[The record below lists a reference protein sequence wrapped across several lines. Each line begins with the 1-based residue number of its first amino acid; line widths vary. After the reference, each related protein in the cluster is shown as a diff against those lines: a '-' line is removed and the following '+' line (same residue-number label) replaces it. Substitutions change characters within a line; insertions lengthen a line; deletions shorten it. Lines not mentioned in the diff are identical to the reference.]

1 MSIIKTIL
9 NKLKGSKEKSIK
21 IDTIVELSLKE
32 LLLSSGFIQLKWLK
46 DILEICKAIRNW
58 MESQK
63 VSPGNVIYCKI
74 IKLQNIIQEICYE
87 IEKKSEKR
95 E

>member
-32 LLLSSGFIQLKWLK
+32 PLLSSGFIQLKWLK

-63 VSPGNVIYCKI
+63 VSPGNAIYCKI

>member
-1 MSIIKTIL
+1 MSIIKAIL
-9 NKLKGSKEKSIK
+9 NKLKGSREKGIK
-21 IDTIVELSLKE
+21 IDTTVELDLKE
-32 LLLSSGFIQLKWLK
+32 LLLNLGFIQLKYLK

-63 VSPGNVIYCKI
+63 VSSKNAIYCKI

-87 IEKKSEKR
+87 LEKDKKEQ
-95 E
+95 